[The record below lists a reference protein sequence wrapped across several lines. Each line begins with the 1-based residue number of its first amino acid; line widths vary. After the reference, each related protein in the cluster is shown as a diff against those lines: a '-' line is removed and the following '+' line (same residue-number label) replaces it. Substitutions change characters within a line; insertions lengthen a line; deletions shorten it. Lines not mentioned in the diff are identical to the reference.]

1 MSENKT
7 NTNNIDETENNAVD
21 TKENVKAESENKSV
35 EDSDDYIAF
44 SSPKQEKNNK
54 FVAAKADGA
63 ASNVYDWLK
72 SRFSA

>member
-7 NTNNIDETENNAVD
+7 NTNNIDETENKAVD

-35 EDSDDYIAF
+35 EDSGDYIAF
-44 SSPKQEKNNK
+44 SSPEQEKSNK

-63 ASNVYDWLK
+63 
-72 SRFSA
+72 